1 LETNI
6 GSNARIGQ
14 IPSLATRFADPTANW
29 NFTNIPSLEAV
40 LIHRT
45 TPASRVVLA
54 LRSKHRFDYAWIEP
68 SLLAGHCGRASA
80 EGRSRFVCFIERVGE
95 QPNESVRFA

>member
-1 LETNI
+1 MNI

-29 NFTNIPSLEAV
+29 NFTDMPSLEAV

-45 TPASRVVLA
+45 NTGEPQIVLA
-54 LRSKHRFDYAWIEP
+54 LRSKIGSDGYAWIAP
-68 SLLAGHCGRASA
+68 SLLGGRGGRASG
-80 EGRSRFVCFIERVGE
+80 EGQSRFVCFIEGVGE
-95 QPNESVRFA
+95 RPNESLRFA